1 MKNKTVSPIYDLA
14 TYPPYQRLVK
24 ARVSFPLYRIV
35 INFMIEQQP
44 MGLRHG
50 DLLEAEELS
59 ANSANPYDTGF
70 ESGRFQ
76 LTEPS
81 TKLTMK
87 EAIEARKRKGTS

>member
-1 MKNKTVSPIYDLA
+1 MKEKTVSPIYDLA
-14 TYPPYQRLVK
+14 VYPPYQRLVK

-44 MGLRHG
+44 MGLYRG
-50 DLLEAEELS
+50 DMREAEEMR
-59 ANSANPYDTGF
+59 AVIDNPYDTGF

-87 EAIEARKRKGTS
+87 EAIDARKKTTS